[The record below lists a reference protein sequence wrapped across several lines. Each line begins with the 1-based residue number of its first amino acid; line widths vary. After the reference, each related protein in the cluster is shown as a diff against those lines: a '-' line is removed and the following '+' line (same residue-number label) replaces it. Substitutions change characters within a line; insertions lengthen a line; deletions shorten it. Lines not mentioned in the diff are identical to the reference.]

1 MAFDRK
7 KPVRS
12 RPSRSIGP
20 SDKAGQKD
28 EPEEPWYPGASRGSA
43 FSFLSLSLFFQTKR
57 ISGEWW
63 SDRRCNG
70 YIYTHTYIY
79 IYACCRREYGP
90 GEKFTKRGM
99 SIEAENHGD
108 QILFFDVTTLVFVE
122 WKLRPN
128 LAWPWLIASQ
138 NVEMKDGFAVD
149 CGHQLDIRYSF
160 HTKISDDLKIRRK
173 REEKREGEREG
184 DEYRDGNTKM
194 EKQLRVFEVC
204 AFLRGDGIRNS
215 RVWRD
220 ID

>member
-43 FSFLSLSLFFQTKR
+43 FSFLSLSSFKQN
-57 ISGEWW
+57 EYPE
-63 SDRRCNG
+63 NG
-70 YIYTHTYIY
+70 GAIVDATDTYTHIYIY
-79 IYACCRREYGP
+79 IHVCRREYGP

-173 REEKREGEREG
+173 REEEREG
-184 DEYRDGNTKM
+184 GRE
-194 EKQLRVFEVC
+194 
-204 AFLRGDGIRNS
+204 RGREMNIEMGIRRWRSNCGFS
-215 RVWRD
+215 RYAHF
-220 ID
+220 